1 MEGRALKRGV
11 YVLPN
16 SLTLTGMFFGFYAI
30 STAIRGDFP
39 RAAWLILVAMVFDGI
54 DGWVARMTN
63 TTSRFGLELDSLSD
77 LVAFGVAPA
86 VLLYT
91 WALEPFGRLGFATA
105 FLFAACGALR
115 LARYNVQMTKE
126 EKLSFTGMPIPAAA
140 TIVAALVIFY
150 HTLKQ
155 EPPVKSP
162 YVLGLTW
169 LLSGLMVSTL
179 RFHGMKELK
188 LAEKKPFWFLVAVV
202 LGLYF
207 LAVHPPVAVF
217 TFAMG
222 YLVLGIIENIY
233 LQFKKLKQR
242 TKNKGSKGQEPQ
254 KAKLTSKQEKDH
266 EKDKDI

>member
-1 MEGRALKRGV
+1 MKRGV
-11 YVLPN
+11 YILPN
-16 SLTLTGMFFGFYAI
+16 SLTLAGMFFGFYAI
-30 STAIRGDFP
+30 TTAIKGDFP
-39 RAAWLILVAMVFDGI
+39 RASWLILVAMVFDGI

-140 TIVAALVIFY
+140 TIVAAMVIFY
-150 HTLKQ
+150 HTLKT

-162 YVLGLTW
+162 YVLGFAW

-202 LGLYF
+202 VMLYI

-217 TFAMG
+217 SFAMA
-222 YLVLGIIENIY
+222 YLLLGIIENIY
-233 LQFKKLKQR
+233 LQLKKLKQKR
-242 TKNKGSKGQEPQ
+242 QKSVPFKGPKPKKGSKIKE
-254 KAKLTSKQEKDH
+254 EKDN
-266 EKDKDI
+266 EDDKDI

>member
-1 MEGRALKRGV
+1 MKRGV
-11 YVLPN
+11 YILPN
-16 SLTLTGMFFGFYAI
+16 SLTLAGMFFGFYAI
-30 STAIRGDFP
+30 TTAIKGNFP
-39 RAAWLILVAMVFDGI
+39 KAGWLILIAMVFDGI

-140 TIVAALVIFY
+140 TIVASSVIFY
-150 HTLKQ
+150 HTIN
-155 EPPVKSP
+155 ETPPEKSI
-162 YVLGLTW
+162 YVLLFTW
-169 LLSGLMVSTL
+169 VLSVLMVSTL

-188 LAEKKPFWFLVAVV
+188 LAEKKPFWFLLAVV
-202 LGLYF
+202 LMLYV

-217 TFAMG
+217 SFAMA
-222 YLVLGIIENIY
+222 YLFLGIIENTY
-233 LQFKKLKQR
+233 LQLKKLRKKAQA
-242 TKNKGSKGQEPQ
+242 KGSGRKEKSLKPE
-254 KAKLTSKQEKDH
+254 KERTSH
-266 EKDKDI
+266 ENDKDI

>member
-1 MEGRALKRGV
+1 MKRGV
-11 YVLPN
+11 YILPN
-16 SLTLTGMFFGFYAI
+16 SLTLAGMFFGFFAI
-30 STAIRGDFP
+30 TTAIKGDYP
-39 RAAWLILVAMVFDGI
+39 RAAWFILIAMVFDGI

-91 WALEPFGRLGFATA
+91 WALKPFGRVGFATA

-140 TIVAALVIFY
+140 TIVASLVIFY
-150 HTLKQ
+150 HTLR
-155 EPPVKSP
+155 EVPPQKSF
-162 YVLGLTW
+162 YVLALTW
-169 LLSGLMVSTL
+169 VLSVLMVSTL

-202 LGLYF
+202 GMLYV

-217 TFAMG
+217 SFAMA
-222 YLVLGIIENIY
+222 YLFLGIIENIY
-233 LQFKKLKQR
+233 LQLKKLRQR
-242 TKNKGSKGQEPQ
+242 RLARATGKKERPK
-254 KAKLTSKQEKDH
+254 KMKEKDH
-266 EKDKDI
+266 HEDDKDI